1 MFLKS
6 LELQGFKSFPDKT
19 VLNFGSGI
27 TAVVGPNGSGKSNIS
42 DAIRWVLGEQSTKN
56 LRGAKMEDVIFGGT
70 RIRKPLGFAEVT
82 LRLDNTDRSLEGC
95 DKDEVSVGRR
105 YYRSGESEYIMNGET
120 VRLRDI
126 HELFMDTGLGRDGYS
141 MVSQGRVA
149 DMISSRS
156 SQRRDMLE
164 EAAGISAFR
173 YRRLDATRKLDQAE
187 ENLIRLRDILSE
199 LESRIGP
206 LKIQSEKAQK
216 FIVLAA
222 ERKELEIGLWLHT
235 IEKSRNGLIEQEHKL
250 SLATAQYEQA
260 EYEIN
265 KIETEIEQVISA
277 GQQITVEIENL
288 RAEVAMLEETATR
301 IDGEAA
307 VNRNTVSHNEA
318 SAQRLRKDIEK
329 SSDDDQQVDAQIT
342 QAEKEIAELSELI
355 REKNE
360 SLAQAVSE
368 ITGARDENSIFAE
381 KSAQLSQKLAEL
393 TVELSDEK
401 IKNTAAQSSIEEIKS
416 RSLNIDAVI
425 SSRSVLL
432 SDIESEEEE
441 CTADI
446 NELRTK
452 VKELSNV
459 VEGYRLRAGKRKEK
473 ADTLK
478 EKIDEKMLDM
488 HQKLAR
494 AKMLE
499 DLEKNMEGY
508 SGSVRAVMKE
518 SKNGAIR
525 GIHGTLGQLISVK
538 EEYAVAIETAFG
550 AAIQHIVTDSENDA
564 KRAIEFL
571 KKNRAGRATFLPMTS
586 VKAKPF
592 KGEDDLCECVGFV
605 DMADKLVEYDKQYEE
620 IIRSELARTVVAEDI
635 DCAVSMAKKYGYSF
649 KIVTLDGQVIN
660 AGGSMTGGSR
670 GHNSGFLSRI
680 NEIEKL
686 RTLAKE
692 INEET
697 ERLQGEHK
705 QLLEELSGVEAELLG
720 TEGDLKRAEEN
731 VIRRDGDLKLI
742 LDRKES
748 VSKALSELRE
758 ERKLNDIRIS
768 EQQETVR
775 LTAVTIAE
783 KTRVIDTVQEQ
794 LGEISRSREELDRKR
809 EELSSIES
817 KINLEIL
824 AAQKDIESR
833 QEIIASC
840 VRSKQMN
847 SEYLESLK
855 KEIED
860 IENQNVEIEAKIKEL
875 QENSANIRQKS
886 ADITAHISTLIENR
900 ASHEAKDTALRAS
913 EKEKLSVKE
922 NLSGELARLEE
933 RKNNMENALESAKEK
948 LYDEY
953 GLTLREAEEVGQIPE
968 DPQSASR
975 TLQEIRNK
983 IRALGNV
990 NVGAVE
996 EYKEVSERYEY
1007 MSGQINDIEKSK
1019 EELLSLIGDL
1029 TGKMSERFREQFTRI
1044 NSFFGETF
1052 AELFDGG
1059 KAELVLDDPSEPLEC
1074 NISIRVQPPGKN
1086 VQNIDLLSGGEKG
1099 LSAIALLF
1107 AILKV
1112 SPAPFCVY
1120 DEVEAALDDVN
1131 VTRYAQYVRR
1141 MTKNTQFIL
1150 ITHRRGTMEEAD
1162 ILYGVTMQEE
1172 GVSKLLELKTA
1183 EMAKR
1188 LGISNS

>member
-70 RIRKPLGFAEVT
+70 RIRKPLGYAEVT
-82 LRLDNTDRSLEGC
+82 LRLDNSDRSLEGC

-235 IEKSRNGLIEQEHKL
+235 IEKSRKGLVEQEHKL

-265 KIETEIEQVISA
+265 RIEQEIEEVISA

-288 RAEVAMLEETATR
+288 RAEVSSLEETATR

-307 VNRNTVSHNEA
+307 VGRNTIEHNEA

-329 SSDDDQQVDAQIT
+329 SGDDERLVDAQVR
-342 QAEKEIAELSELI
+342 QAEKEIEELSTLI
-355 REKNE
+355 KEKNE
-360 SLAQAVSE
+360 LLSDAVSG
-368 ITGARDENSIFAE
+368 IGSVRDENTVFAE
-381 KSAQLSQKLAEL
+381 KSALLSQKLADL

-416 RSLNIDAVI
+416 RSRNIDAVI
-425 SSRSVLL
+425 ASRSVLL
-432 SDIESEEEE
+432 TDIESEEEE
-441 CTADI
+441 CSAEI
-446 NELRTK
+446 KELETK

-459 VEGYRLRAGKRKEK
+459 LEGYRLRAGKRKEK
-473 ADTLK
+473 ADALK
-478 EKIDEKMLDM
+478 EKIDDKMLDM

-518 SKNGAIR
+518 SRNGALR
-525 GIHGTLGQLISVK
+525 GIHGTLAQLISVK
-538 EEYAVAIETAFG
+538 EKYAVAVETAFG
-550 AAIQHIVTDSENDA
+550 ASIQNIVTDSENDA

-571 KKNRAGRATFLPMTS
+571 KQNRAGRATFLPMTA

-592 KGEDDLCECVGFV
+592 RGEDDLPECVGYV
-605 DMADKLVEYDKQYEE
+605 DMADRLVEYDSKYDE
-620 IIRSELARTVVAEDI
+620 IIRSEIGRTVVAEDI
-635 DCAVSMAKKYGYSF
+635 DCAVAIAKKYGYSF
-649 KIVTLDGQVIN
+649 KIVTLDGQVVN

-670 GHNSGFLSRI
+670 GHNSGFLSRT

-686 RTLAKE
+686 RTISKE
-692 INEET
+692 IEE
-697 ERLQGEHK
+697 EVEKLQSEQK
-705 QLLEELSGVEAELLG
+705 LLLEELSNVEADLLG
-720 TEGDLKRAEEN
+720 TEGDLKNAEEN

-742 LDRKES
+742 LDRKAS
-748 VSKALSELRE
+748 VGKALSELRE
-758 ERKLNDIRIS
+758 ERKLNDGRIN
-768 EQQETVR
+768 EQQETVKR
-775 LTAVTIAE
+775 TAVTIAE
-783 KTRVIDTVQEQ
+783 KTRIIDSIQEE
-794 LGEISRSREELDRKR
+794 LGDIGRSREELEKKR
-809 EELSSIES
+809 EELSLLQSE
-817 KINLEIL
+817 INLSIL
-824 AAQKDIESR
+824 SAQKDIEAR

-840 VRSKQMN
+840 MRSKQMN
-847 SEYLESLK
+847 SEYLESLY
-855 KEIED
+855 KEIEE
-860 IENQNVEIEAKIKEL
+860 IEKQNVEIEAKIATLE
-875 QENSANIRQKS
+875 ESAAQTRQKS
-886 ADITAHISTLIENR
+886 AEITEHISTLIGNR
-900 ASHEAKDTALRAS
+900 TSNEAKDTELRAAQ
-913 EKEKLSVKE
+913 KEKLSVKE
-922 NLSGELARLEE
+922 TLSSELARLEE
-933 RKNNMENALESAKEK
+933 RKTNMENALESAKEK

-953 GLTLREAEEVGQIPE
+953 GLTLREAEEVGKIPE
-968 DPQSASR
+968 DPQTASR
-975 TLQEIRNK
+975 TLQEVRNK

-1029 TGKMSERFREQFTRI
+1029 TGKMSERFRDQFTRI